1 MRENDEP
8 LGEFIF
14 KLVSLSFQTVL
25 FICFLAASI
34 YVLKKKWDYLDYFSK
49 QMIII
54 HLIEMTVK
62 LIFFIMYI
70 VEPETDL
77 SDTTNILKSI
87 TRAFMF
93 LANTLFLMS
102 L

>member
-8 LGEFIF
+8 PGDFTL

-54 HLIEMTVK
+54 H
-62 LIFFIMYI
+62 
-70 VEPETDL
+70 
-77 SDTTNILKSI
+77 
-87 TRAFMF
+87 
-93 LANTLFLMS
+93 
-102 L
+102 